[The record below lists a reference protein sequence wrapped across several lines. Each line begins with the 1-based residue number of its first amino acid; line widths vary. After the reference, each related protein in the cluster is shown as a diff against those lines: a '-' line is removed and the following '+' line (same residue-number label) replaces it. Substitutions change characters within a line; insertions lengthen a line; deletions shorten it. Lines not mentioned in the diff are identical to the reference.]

1 MKVAPNIEYKFF
13 NRNKEYDMIMDHLSG
28 KPSKPLLLLG
38 PINSGKTALLKSI
51 IAKEKSRVL
60 YLNCGVKD
68 VSSPELMA
76 RQLRNLA
83 RKLPSRLGMQ
93 GMKTLA
99 SKLSSV
105 SKLLAL
111 GDNVLDVAVP
121 GEKVLNAFFEDFFPE
136 DKANDLTAVIDTYDL
151 LLENIPRGQ
160 NKPIIVIDEVNAMKS
175 WRTEDEDCLSV
186 VAEGLNGTQRKV
198 DVLGDLTSA
207 EAFVYVCGG
216 KGRNKRGF
224 EEDWPGLMSQSEQTL
239 ALGMTPEDWKK
250 VWSVCGGNMYLLQNC
265 VTEATRSS
273 SWDKGVAETLSE
285 PQKDVAT
292 ALERP
297 RRIPPP
303 TDSSA
308 PRSWESEHYKAVLRL
323 IAANPYHAVRQEDA
337 EAALRGVGIDKNV
350 TADEV
355 LLSMVEYN
363 VVSLRPYSDMARDI
377 PREAF
382 FKMEWGVEDEEDVV
396 TMPSPAHLA
405 AALLLE
411 TKFQK
416 QDEAEGVKMFSISRR
431 LGPALLRRST
441 ATAATA
447 NKAHADPATW
457 AVNYN
462 PQERDRI
469 DNNIN
474 ANRDLIHE
482 NHKYMNERFDDHR
495 QQMDGKLDEKLKHVD
510 TKLDSALEKFI
521 KSNDSLKVS
530 FTELRDELSKMKA
543 ETKDELSKMKAE
555 TKEDFHKL
563 DKSVTLVSRSAAL
576 LASAISLGLTFA

>member
-175 WRTEDEDCLSV
+175 WRTEDEVALKQLLEFLKRTCKENALSHIV
-186 VAEGLNGTQRKV
+186 FSSSDFFMVSWLSQKGLNGTQRKV

-416 QDEAEGVKMFSISRR
+416 QDEAEGKSAQDVEAK
-431 LGPALLRRST
+431 T
-441 ATAATA
+441 QA
-447 NKAHADPATW
+447 N
-457 AVNYN
+457 
-462 PQERDRI
+462 
-469 DNNIN
+469 
-474 ANRDLIHE
+474 
-482 NHKYMNERFDDHR
+482 
-495 QQMDGKLDEKLKHVD
+495 
-510 TKLDSALEKFI
+510 S
-521 KSNDSLKVS
+521 
-530 FTELRDELSKMKA
+530 
-543 ETKDELSKMKAE
+543 
-555 TKEDFHKL
+555 
-563 DKSVTLVSRSAAL
+563 
-576 LASAISLGLTFA
+576 